1 MEPLIHVEGLKKYY
15 GLTGGVLK
23 RKIADVKAVDGIT
36 LDIFKG
42 ESFGLVGESGCGKT
56 TFGKTV
62 IRLLEATAGRIYLDA
77 PRKIIDE
84 IQELESSSPSR
95 DPERLKELRKQHDIA
110 TFKRKKLKKLR
121 RRLQIVYQDPTTSLN
136 PRMLIKDTVGEPL
149 KVQGLAKGR
158 DLREGVIKT
167 LKRVGLT
174 ERHLYRYPHEFS
186 GGQRQRI
193 AVARALITHPEF
205 VMLDEPTSAVDVS
218 VRGQLLNLLREL
230 QTEFNLTYL
239 FVSHDLSI
247 VECISDRIGV
257 MYLGKVVEP
266 AQTTEIFKNPIH
278 PYTEALFSS
287 IPVPDPTKR
296 KKSAPLTGE
305 VPSPINPP
313 VGCRFHPRCSFAME
327 ICSKEEPP
335 LIDRG
340 NGHFVACHLMER

>member
-1 MEPLIHVEGLKKYY
+1 MEPLLHVEKLKKYY
-15 GLTGGVLK
+15 PLTGGVFK

-56 TFGKTV
+56 TFGKTI
-62 IRLLEATAGRIYLDA
+62 IRLLDPTAGCIYLDA
-77 PRKIIDE
+77 SKKVLDE
-84 IQELESSSPSR
+84 IQELENSSSPR
-95 DPERLKELRKQHDIA
+95 DSKRLKELIKEHDIA
-110 TFKRKKLKKLR
+110 TFKRKRLKRLR

-149 KVQGLAKGR
+149 KVQGLAKGK
-158 DLREGVIKT
+158 DLRERVMKM

-174 ERHLYRYPHEFS
+174 ESHLYRYPHEFS

-193 AVARALITHPEF
+193 AVARALVTNPEF

-218 VRGQLLNLLREL
+218 VRGQLLNLLRDL
-230 QTEFNLTYL
+230 QSEFDLTYL

-247 VECISDRIGV
+247 VECISDRMGV
-257 MYLGKVVEP
+257 MYLGKVVEL
-266 AQTTEIFKNPIH
+266 AQTTEIFKNPTH
-278 PYTEALFSS
+278 PYTKALFSS

-296 KKSAPLTGE
+296 KESAPLTGE

-313 VGCRFHPRCSFAME
+313 VGCRFHPRCPFTMD
-327 ICSKEEPP
+327 ICRKEEPP
-335 LIDRG
+335 LIDIG
-340 NGHFVACHLMER
+340 NGHFVACHLMQK

>member
-1 MEPLIHVEGLKKYY
+1 MEPLIHVEKLKKYY
-15 GLTGGVLK
+15 PLTGGVFK

-56 TFGKTV
+56 TFGKTI
-62 IRLLEATAGRIYLDA
+62 IRLLDPTAGCIYLDA
-77 PRKIIDE
+77 SKKVLDE
-84 IQELESSSPSR
+84 IQELENSSSPR
-95 DPERLKELRKQHDIA
+95 DSKRLKELIKEHDIA
-110 TFKRKKLKKLR
+110 TFKRKRLKRLR

-149 KVQGLAKGR
+149 KVQGLAKGK
-158 DLREGVIKT
+158 DLRERVMKM

-174 ERHLYRYPHEFS
+174 ESHLYRYPHEFS

-193 AVARALITHPEF
+193 AVARALVTNPEF

-218 VRGQLLNLLREL
+218 VRGQLLNLLRDL
-230 QTEFNLTYL
+230 QSEFDLTYL

-247 VECISDRIGV
+247 VECISDRMGV
-257 MYLGKVVEP
+257 MYLGKVVEL
-266 AQTTEIFKNPIH
+266 AQTTEIFKNPTH
-278 PYTEALFSS
+278 PYTKALFSS

-296 KKSAPLTGE
+296 KESAPLTGE

-313 VGCRFHPRCSFAME
+313 VGCRFHPRCPFAMD
-327 ICSKEEPP
+327 ICRKEEPP
-335 LIDRG
+335 LIDIG
-340 NGHFVACHLMER
+340 NGHFVACHLMQK